1 MPDQAKDQ
9 FHTAYGAIRLT
20 LASISNTASHGYVAS
35 NLSSIATATTK
46 PILAAAS
53 TAAVSRKWTDRYN
66 GIQTWPEETR
76 HLAVNR
82 ALRCAQVRRWG
93 FATTPSREVI

>member
-9 FHTAYGAIRLT
+9 FRAAYGAIRLT

-35 NLSSIATATTK
+35 NLSSIATATAK
-46 PILAAAS
+46 PILAAGTA
-53 TAAVSRKWTDRYN
+53 AAVSRKWADRYN
-66 GIQTWPEETR
+66 GIQTWPAETR

-93 FATTPSREVI
+93 FSTTPSREAV